1 MTYGYGLDPG
11 KTTGVALGYW
21 DDTTPL
27 TIKRTW
33 QIPNGL
39 DGFLEWAADFDEDVA
54 GDVFVCEDFILRP
67 GVPNADITP
76 AFIIGAVKALG
87 LNPVMQAPSLKSL
100 VSDNVL
106 RRAGLW
112 EPGKRH
118 SNDARIHLA
127 VYLRNQGHAPTLN
140 LLFPRDEG

>member
-33 QIPNGL
+33 QISNGL
-39 DGFLEWAADFDEDVA
+39 DGFLEWARDFDGDVA

-100 VSDNVL
+100 APDSTLKANDYWVKGQPHAVDAIRHLLVYN
-106 RRAGLW
+106 RATMHV
-112 EPGKRH
+112 PTIH
-118 SNDARIHLA
+118 S
-127 VYLRNQGHAPTLN
+127 VWPS
-140 LLFPRDEG
+140 E